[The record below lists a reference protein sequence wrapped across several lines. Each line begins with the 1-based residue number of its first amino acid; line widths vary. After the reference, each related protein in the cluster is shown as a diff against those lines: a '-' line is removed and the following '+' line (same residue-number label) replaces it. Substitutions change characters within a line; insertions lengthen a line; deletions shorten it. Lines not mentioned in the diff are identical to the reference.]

1 MSAPTAEMGQ
11 KAQVSKP
18 AKIKLSAGLTS
29 ASIIL
34 FIVGGVLCRIGNAEY
49 YDGDDGYYD
58 NDDGYYGFW
67 AGGLACVVL
76 AALVFIAAL
85 VAWTITIWRQRT
97 LARSTQATSLEAT
110 FYCRRC
116 GYNINSLYCPSCGA
130 AA

>member
-11 KAQVSKP
+11 KPQVFKP

-49 YDGDDGYYD
+49 YDD
-58 NDDGYYGFW
+58 DDGYYGFW
-67 AGGLACVVL
+67 AGGLTCVVL

-85 VAWTITIWRQRT
+85 VSWTITIWRQRT
-97 LARSTQATSLEAT
+97 LARSTQATNLEAT
-110 FYCRRC
+110 SYCRRC
-116 GYNINSLYCPSCGA
+116 GSNINSLYCPSCGA